1 MIVKGK
7 LVKMMDAESGTS
19 KAGKEWVKR
28 NFIINNGSEY
38 NPEVCCQVFGKEKV
52 DALNDFQV
60 GQELEVSINLSSREY
75 KGKYYH
81 NIDAWKIEV
90 IEENQDNSPF

>member
-1 MIVKGK
+1 MKVKGK
-7 LVKMMDAESGTS
+7 LVKMMDAESGIS
-19 KAGKEWVKR
+19 KKGKEWVKR
-28 NFIINNGSEY
+28 NFIINNGSDY

-60 GQELEVSINLSSREY
+60 GQELEVSINLSSREFN
-75 KGKYYH
+75 GKYYH
-81 NIDAWKIEV
+81 NIDAWKIEA

>member
-19 KAGKEWVKR
+19 KAGKEWIKR
-28 NFIINNGSEY
+28 HFIINTGGEY

-81 NIDAWKIEV
+81 NIDAWKIET